1 MLLTRTV
8 KRYALRPP
16 EFMFAE
22 AVAGTISVL
31 RTFKAVTTSI
41 RRGRDLLQWRQTAIC
56 RRRLPVCTENS
67 SSGVVVV
74 KPAKDGV

>member
-41 RRGRDLLQWRQTAIC
+41 RRAETFFNGDKTAIC
-56 RRRLPVCTENS
+56 RRRLHHWRRF
-67 SSGVVVV
+67 
-74 KPAKDGV
+74 